1 MSELGAAR
9 DPLAGFP
16 DDVAEVLAPYMA
28 PPAAFLDAIGLEIK
42 KKRDEAK
49 EARITSGIEQIWSD
63 AEEAYIGIDE
73 ANRSQFTEGKWSK
86 GLSPQDP
93 VTTGRE
99 PGRNDNRSTIFIRL
113 TARYTDAAAAK
124 LSEILLAPDDRS
136 FKISPTPV
144 PDLIKAKGDNSH
156 VFHDGLGGN
165 PAPLFRPLKPGE
177 QPPQPANGN
186 APAPNV
192 MASALPQGMA
202 APAPA
207 SPVAPPPVAPAP
219 VTATSPMAMAAGAGQ
234 PQPAPQGAAPPAN
247 PLQPPPGQAPLTV
260 KDLADEA
267 LELAEEKAKRAED
280 RIYGWMVKSQYRAEC
295 RKAIFDG
302 ARLGTLVLKGPFPK
316 PKRVMALVGAEGGH
330 GEAELQIKEDINPS
344 VKWVDPWNCFPDPA
358 CGENI
363 HEGDYFLERD
373 YLSDKGVRELEKTP
387 GYIRSQIARVL
398 DAGPPENEKTE
409 GERAGNPTEKN
420 RKGRYEVWYFY
431 GALKLKDFRALCTAG
446 YPAEDAR
453 KMLTGIPKDAKLVYA
468 IVTLIGDT
476 VVRAALNPL
485 DTGSFPY
492 HSMPW
497 QRRAG
502 HWAGVGVPEQIR
514 APQRIVNGATRGMM
528 DNAGLTAGPQ
538 VVIDKGSIMPAD
550 NEWGLVPLKI
560 WYRKADSTVNDNRQA
575 FTIYDIPSATNDLK
589 IIVDFGMQLAEE
601 STSIP
606 LITQGQSG
614 QTTPET
620 YGAAALQD
628 TNANQLLRSI
638 AECWD
643 DNIGEPLIRQF
654 YEWLLLD
661 PNVPDEDKGDFEIDA
676 HGSVA
681 LVERA
686 IQDQTI
692 LQLGA
697 TVGNPIYGGDPKK
710 WFKELLKSK
719 RLQPSNFTYSEQD
732 QQKLD
737 SQPPAPAPQVQAAQ
751 INADTQLKL
760 GIMKQQTAQQDV
772 ASEEKIEQAAQ
783 ALEGQKTQVQATVD
797 LHELQMKHQHAMLE
811 YANRNQVSLNE
822 VKANLAE
829 RAMTLQTQR
838 ELNAQDNALALHKH
852 HVPGAST
859 LEKMTDRPS
868 GEQPPVRV
876 PGKRA
881 DNGRAFEQ
889 TR

>member
-1 MSELGAAR
+1 MSELGAR
-9 DPLAGFP
+9 DPLADFP

-73 ANRSQFTEGKWSK
+73 ANRGQFTEGKWSK

-99 PGRNDNRSTIFIRL
+99 PSRNDNRSTIFIRL

-165 PAPLFRPLKPGE
+165 PVPLFRPLKPGE

-192 MASALPQGMA
+192 MASALPPGMA
-202 APAPA
+202 APAPGA
-207 SPVAPPPVAPAP
+207 PAAPPQPGAPAP
-219 VTATSPMAMAAGAGQ
+219 AAATSPIALSAGAGQ
-234 PQPAPQGAAPPAN
+234 PQPAN

-260 KDLADEA
+260 KDLAEEA

-316 PKRVMALVGAEGGH
+316 PKRVMALVGAEDGQ

-344 VKWVDPWNCFPDPA
+344 VKWVSPWNIFPDPA

-363 HEGDYFLERD
+363 HEGDYLLELD
-373 YLSDKGVRELEKTP
+373 HLSDKGVRELEKTP

-398 DAGPPENEKTE
+398 EAGPPENEKTE

-446 YPAEDAR
+446 YPADDVR
-453 KMLTGIPKDAKLVYA
+453 KMLAGVPKDAKLVYA

-502 HWAGVGVPEQIR
+502 HWAGIGVPEQIR

-575 FTIYDIPSATNDLK
+575 FTIYDIPSSTNDLK
-589 IIVDFGMQLAEE
+589 VIVDFGMQLAEE

-643 DNIGEPLIRQF
+643 DNISEPLTRQF

-692 LQLGA
+692 LQLGSTA
-697 TVGNPIYGGDPKK
+697 ANPIYGIDPKK
-710 WFKELLKSK
+710 WAEQLLKSK
-719 RLQPSNFTYSEQD
+719 RLQASDFKYSEQD

-737 SQPPAPAPQVQAAQ
+737 SQPPPPAPQVQAAQ
-751 INADTQLKL
+751 INSDTQLKL
-760 GIMKQQTAQQDV
+760 GAMKQQGDQLSI

-783 ALEGQKTQVQATVD
+783 TLEGQKAGVDATVR
-797 LHELQMKHQHAMLE
+797 LHELQMRHQSAMLE
-811 YANRNQVSLNE
+811 YANRHQISLNE
-822 VKANLAE
+822 AKTQLADT
-829 RAMTLQTQR
+829 AMRLQTQK
-838 ELNAQDNALALHKH
+838 ELNTQDNMVDLHKH
-852 HVPGAST
+852 HNPT
-859 LEKMTDRPS
+859 EKPERPRV
-868 GEQPPVRV
+868 GEKPPVQT
-876 PGKRA
+876 PGKA
-881 DNGRAFEQ
+881 GNGRAFEQ
-889 TR
+889 AP